1 MTKREVMA
9 LLNDNRN
16 DRGMEHW
23 KRLGPEKSGALKSY
37 GIGLSQLRK
46 LARQIGCDHKLAQQL
61 WKSDVYDA
69 KIIGLLVDDPKQLT
83 REQVEQQVEH
93 LHGRYLAENR
103 IRKAVT
109 RITRVPSAKK

>member
-93 LHGRYLAENR
+93 LHGGYLAENR